1 LLGLPPNDGK
11 LIRPADEPSTVTL
24 AWNWN
29 ESIQEALVRRVEL
42 RRQRWVIKRRE
53 MELLASRN
61 FLLPKLD
68 GVAKYRWFGFGDE
81 LMGNGGVPFGSAWD
95 TLGDGN
101 YQEWQ
106 LGFEYQVPIGMR
118 LGNVTV
124 RHAELQLARD
134 KAVLA
139 DQERVIVHEVGD
151 AMAQIDRTYQI
162 SRSYYN
168 RLEAAR
174 KELGEVRK
182 KYEAGWGI
190 VTLDR
195 LLDANR
201 RVAEAESGY
210 FRSVVD
216 YNLSITNMYVS
227 RGALLDYD
235 QVYLAEGAWPA
246 KAYRDACINSR
257 HCRPPLNYSLVLPGH
272 VSTGPYSQFQY
283 ESTAPAPTA
292 SPAAELP
299 EPAVKQPSATGEAMP
314 PVKLPPPEL
323 ANPAN

>member
-1 LLGLPPNDGK
+1 
-11 LIRPADEPSTVTL
+11 VTL

-29 ESIQEALVRRVEL
+29 ESLQEALVRRVEL
-42 RRQRWVIKRRE
+42 RRQRWVVKRRE

-61 FLLPKLD
+61 FLLPRLD
-68 GVAKYRWFGFGDE
+68 GVAKYRWFGFGDD
-81 LMGNGGVPFGSAWD
+81 LLGNNGQPFGSAWD
-95 TLGDGN
+95 TLADGN

-106 LGFEYQVPIGMR
+106 LGFEYSMPIGMR
-118 LGNVTV
+118 VGHVAV

-139 DQERVIVHEVGD
+139 DQERVIVAEVSD
-151 AMAQIDRTYQI
+151 SMAQIDRTYQI
-162 SRSYYN
+162 SRAYYN

-174 KELGEVRK
+174 KELVEVRK

-201 RVAEAESGY
+201 RAAEAESGY

-216 YNLSITNMYVS
+216 YNLAMTNMYAS

-235 QVYLAEGAWPA
+235 QVYLAEGKWPA
-246 KAYRDACINSR
+246 KAYRDACINSA
-257 HCRPPLNYSLVLPGH
+257 HCRPPLDYSLVLPGH

-283 ESTAPAPTA
+283 ESSKPA
-292 SPAAELP
+292 EQLP
-299 EPAVKQPSATGEAMP
+299 EPAIKQPPMDAEEAP
-314 PVKLPPPEL
+314 VPVKLPATDL
-323 ANPAN
+323 VNPAG